1 MKNIYIENDE
11 EIRDICAGKN
21 DEGLRYDLG
30 VGLIIFNQ
38 RHGLKHDVKRAA
50 EYKKY
55 LNVPMSADEQ
65 NALKD

>member
-1 MKNIYIENDE
+1 MTL
-11 EIRDICAGKN
+11 ASA
-21 DEGLRYDLG
+21 
-30 VGLIIFNQ
+30 IIFNQ